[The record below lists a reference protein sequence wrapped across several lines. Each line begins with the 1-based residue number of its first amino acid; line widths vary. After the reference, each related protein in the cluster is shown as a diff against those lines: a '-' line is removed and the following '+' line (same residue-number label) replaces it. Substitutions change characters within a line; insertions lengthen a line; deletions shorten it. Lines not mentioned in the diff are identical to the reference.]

1 MSRSSQLA
9 FLKKL
14 HMQMSFNSDFYRDNV
29 ANMQTHTFSLT
40 GRQLNKAI
48 RAIIDAYFP
57 DATKA
62 KKKKVLDRCQ
72 KPMNIFI
79 KNVGDR
85 VRSTSKTSE
94 GIRSIKIT
102 KRSVVAVFDAT
113 GGNRFEKIYG
123 QYARGPAY
131 VKVFTESILKVFGE
145 EFGAVPLK
153 KNKKGELVDLKAGDI
168 FNLEHGNER
177 GIVESLIRDA
187 VDNAVLESNV
197 HTKADVNRFFKEND
211 VELSLIRDTKTDT
224 MEVFLGSKVI
234 NAAEGIKSKKAKANL
249 GKALVQA
256 IQKLESSGNKL
267 SYMKGSPSFVDI
279 KKSQATEAVLDP
291 FRKKKKHTVSKTKKA
306 KTTKSSAKLKIKV
319 GKSLAIPLAKKAL
332 QKKRATKSK
341 SAASSPLQLIASLNK
356 VLPET
361 VAKNMK
367 SPALNYQTGRFA
379 ESVQVTDV
387 STTAKGFPSVGYTY
401 QRDPYEVFEAGS
413 GSRFADS
420 NRDPRKII
428 DASIREIA
436 RNMAIGRFFTRRT

>member
-1 MSRSSQLA
+1 
-9 FLKKL
+9 
-14 HMQMSFNSDFYRDNV
+14 MSFNSDFYRDNV

-62 KKKKVLDRCQ
+62 KKKKVLARCQ

-153 KNKKGELVDLKAGDI
+153 ENKKGELVDLKAGDI

-177 GIVESLIRDA
+177 GIVESLISDA

-234 NAAEGIKSKKAKANL
+234 NAAEGIKSKKAKADL

-319 GKSLAIPLAKKAL
+319 GKSLAIPLAK
-332 QKKRATKSK
+332 
-341 SAASSPLQLIASLNK
+341 
-356 VLPET
+356 
-361 VAKNMK
+361 NMK

-379 ESVQVTDV
+379 ESVQVTDI